1 MAFSYRASS
10 RPRTSAKGTVFAV
23 GRRVYVA
30 CSVARVTLTDEAG
43 EKSVGSLKR
52 GTQVEIVAWRPLGPD
67 GTRYRVRSPLTGVE
81 GWLGVGNISGVNS
94 PVPTRASGR
103 TRSQ

>member
-1 MAFSYRASS
+1 MAFPYRATS
-10 RPRTSAKGTVFAV
+10 RAPAAAKGTVFAV

-30 CSVARVTLTDEAG
+30 SSVAQVTLTDGGG

-52 GTQVEIVAWRPLGPD
+52 GTQVEIVAWQPLGSK

-81 GWLGVGNISGVNS
+81 GWLGVGDIRGANS
-94 PVPTRASGR
+94 PLPTRASGR
-103 TRSQ
+103 TRS